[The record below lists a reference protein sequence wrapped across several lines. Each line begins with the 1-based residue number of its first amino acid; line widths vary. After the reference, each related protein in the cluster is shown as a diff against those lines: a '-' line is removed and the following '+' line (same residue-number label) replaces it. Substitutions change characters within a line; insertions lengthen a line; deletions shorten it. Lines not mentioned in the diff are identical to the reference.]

1 MINRVL
7 LIDDDKEVR
16 DALSQSLSLA
26 DLAPQVC
33 GSFIEAKDHLSPD
46 FQGVVVSDI
55 RMPGR
60 DGFHLLSYA
69 KSVDED
75 LPVILLTG
83 EADVPMA
90 VQGMSEGAFAFLEK
104 PCAPADLIQ
113 KVETALAQRRIA
125 LNARRQR
132 HILDSGD
139 AAARMLIG
147 SSALSEALRDRVRAV
162 AKTSAE
168 VLVNGAPGSGT
179 PKVAE
184 VIHLLSPV
192 ARHPFIKRSG
202 GALDM
207 EGLRDAIYQAGKG
220 SLFIDEVG
228 ALPMPLQFSLLDV
241 LETGTDAR
249 LIAGTTK
256 QLKSQIEDGSF
267 SAELFYRLDMMNV
280 YIPSLKERPE
290 DIPVMFQHYVAQA
303 CEQAALPQPE
313 IKPETLAAI
322 MAQEWPGNARSL
334 MSAAMR
340 FSLGIEDT
348 GTTQELGLAEQMS
361 AVERSLLISALRKHG
376 GHATATA
383 TALKLPR
390 KTFYDKLARH
400 GLRAED
406 YRS

>member
-69 KSVDED
+69 KSVDAD

-228 ALPMPLQFSLLDV
+228 ALPMPLQFALLDV

-322 MAQEWPGNARSL
+322 MAQDWPGNARSL

-406 YRS
+406 YRN

>member
-207 EGLRDAIYQAGKG
+207 EGLRDAIHQAGKG

-228 ALPMPLQFSLLDV
+228 ALPMPLQFALLDV

-322 MAQEWPGNARSL
+322 MAQDWPGNARSL

>member
-16 DALSQSLSLA
+16 DALSQALSLA

-207 EGLRDAIYQAGKG
+207 EGLRDAIHQAGKG

-322 MAQEWPGNARSL
+322 MAQDWPGNARSL

>member
-69 KSVDED
+69 KSVDAD

-228 ALPMPLQFSLLDV
+228 ALPMPLQFALLDV

-322 MAQEWPGNARSL
+322 MAQDWPGNARSL

>member
-69 KSVDED
+69 KSVDAD

-207 EGLRDAIYQAGKG
+207 EGLRDAIHQAGKG

-228 ALPMPLQFSLLDV
+228 ALPMPLQFALLDV

-322 MAQEWPGNARSL
+322 MAQDWPGNARSL

-406 YRS
+406 YRN

>member
-16 DALSQSLSLA
+16 DALSQSMSLA
-26 DLAPQVC
+26 DLEPQVC
-33 GSFIEAKDHLSPD
+33 GSFIEAKDHLTAD

-60 DGFHLLSYA
+60 DGFHLLNYA
-69 KSVDED
+69 KSVDAD

-83 EADVPMA
+83 EADIPMA

-113 KVETALAQRRIA
+113 KVETALTQRRIA
-125 LNARRQR
+125 LDARLQR

-147 SSALSEALRDRVRAV
+147 TSAQSEALRERVRAV

-192 ARHPFIKRSG
+192 ARHPFVKRTG
-202 GALDM
+202 GALDL
-207 EGLRDAIYQAGKG
+207 EGLRDAIDQAGKG

-228 ALPMPLQFSLLDV
+228 ALPMPVQFALFDALESGLDI
-241 LETGTDAR
+241 R

-256 QLKSQIEDGSF
+256 NLKSHIEDGSF
-267 SAELFYRLDMMNV
+267 SAELFYRLDLMNV

-290 DIPVMFQHYVAQA
+290 DIPVMFHHYVAQA

-313 IKPETLAAI
+313 IKHETLANI
-322 MAQEWPGNARSL
+322 MAQDWPGNARSL

-348 GTTQELGLAEQMS
+348 VATEELGLAEQMS
-361 AVERSLLISALRKHG
+361 AVERSLLIAALRKHD

-406 YRS
+406 YRP